1 MDENIGT
8 DIRFFCLPGT
18 ISETPMTQIAVY
30 CASSKTLDDIYRV
43 AAREVGIMLA
53 DNKIGLVFGGGNVGL
68 MGEVARTVHSRGGH
82 VTGVIPERLKSVEGV
97 AYDVADQ
104 LIVTE
109 SMSERKS
116 IIWRRSDAFI
126 ALAGGIGTLEEFLE
140 IITLKKL
147 AYHDRPVALVNTNG
161 LFDPLLEQFATCD
174 DQGFSSQRTNTLFDV
189 VSRPT
194 ELLSLPSFS
203 KIFDSAD

>member
-1 MDENIGT
+1 
-8 DIRFFCLPGT
+8 
-18 ISETPMTQIAVY
+18 MTRIAVY
-30 CASSKTLDDIYRV
+30 CASSQTLDDVYHE
-43 AAREVGIMLA
+43 AARELGIMMA
-53 DNKIGLVFGGGNVGL
+53 DNNIGLVFGGGSVGL
-68 MGEVARTVHSRGGH
+68 MGEMARTVHSRGGH

-97 AYDVADQ
+97 AYDIADE

-116 IIWRRSDAFI
+116 IIWRRSDAYI

-161 LFDPLLEQFATCD
+161 LYDPLIKQFTLCD
-174 DQGFSSQRTNTLFDV
+174 DEGFSSQRTAALFDV
-189 VSRPT
+189 VEHPS
-194 ELLSLPSFS
+194 ELRNIPSFS
-203 KIFDSAD
+203 KLFDSAS